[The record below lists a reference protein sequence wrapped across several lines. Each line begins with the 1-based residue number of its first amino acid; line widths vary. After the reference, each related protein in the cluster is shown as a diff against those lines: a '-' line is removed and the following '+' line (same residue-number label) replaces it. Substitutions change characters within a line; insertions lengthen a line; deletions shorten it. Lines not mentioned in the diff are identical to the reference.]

1 MADLIFASFAYL
13 LTPQALMWCFL
24 GTLLGVIF
32 GAIPGLG
39 GGMLM
44 ALLLPFTF
52 GMDNVDAQILLIA
65 IYVGGV
71 SGSLISAVL
80 IGVPGSPAAVMTTL
94 DGHAMTKKGQ
104 AAKALSLGIVASFL
118 GGLFSWF
125 VLLLLAIPLAS
136 IATQFRNFDYFAF
149 VMLGLILVGFTGG
162 DNPIR
167 GVLSGFLGIFFAMVG
182 FDQVSATN
190 RFTFE
195 SHTLANGFHIL
206 PVLIGVFAVRQMLGD
221 VASNRTAPSQTQ
233 MAIRDLVSY
242 FGSALKYPVALIRS
256 SAIGSVIG
264 ILPGIGANI
273 GAIISYTVSRALSR
287 DPDRYGKGSEEA
299 IISAESGNNATVG
312 GALVPMIAIGIP
324 GSGQDVILMAA
335 LILHHVEPG
344 PLLVVEHPDIFYGII
359 VSFLFSNIAML
370 VVMVLA
376 IRYLAKVISTPLYL
390 LVPIVLT
397 FCVVGVVSVNNR
409 TDDAWV
415 MLAFG
420 FLGLAMSYGR
430 FPLAPFVIG
439 FVLGPLAEMRLRSA
453 LMSSDGEIMPLF
465 ESPFS
470 VVAIICMVVV
480 VASPLLRRLWGATRT
495 STD

>member
-1 MADLIFASFAYL
+1 
-13 LTPQALMWCFL
+13 MWCLL
-24 GTLLGVIF
+24 GTVLGVVF
-32 GAIPGLG
+32 GAVPGLG

-44 ALLLPFTF
+44 ALFLPFTF

-94 DGHAMTKKGQ
+94 DGYAMTRKGK

-118 GGLFSWF
+118 GGLFSWC

-136 IATQFRNFDYFAF
+136 IATQFRSFDYFAF

-162 DNPIR
+162 ENPIR
-167 GVLSGFLGIFFAMVG
+167 GVLAGFLGIFFSMVG
-182 FDQVSATN
+182 FDQISATN
-190 RFTFE
+190 RFTFD
-195 SHTLANGFHIL
+195 SHTLENGFHIL

-221 VASNRTAPSQTQ
+221 VASNRTSPAQISMTV
-233 MAIRDLVSY
+233 RDLFLY
-242 FGSALKYPVALIRS
+242 FKDAFKYPVALLRS

-287 DPDRYGKGSEEA
+287 NSQDYGRGSEEG
-299 IISAESGNNATVG
+299 IVSAEAGNNATVG

-344 PLLVVEHPDIFYGII
+344 PLLVVQHPDVFYGII
-359 VSFLFSNIAML
+359 ASYLVSNIAML
-370 VVMVLA
+370 AVMVIA
-376 IRYLAKVISTPLYL
+376 IKYLAKVISTPVYMLA
-390 LVPIVLT
+390 PIVLT
-397 FCVVGVVSVNNR
+397 FCVVGVISVNNR
-409 TDDAWV
+409 LDDAWV
-415 MLAFG
+415 MLTFG
-420 FLGLAMSYGR
+420 LLGVGLAYGR

-439 FVLGPLAEMRLRSA
+439 FVLGPLAETRLRSA
-453 LMSSDGEIMPLF
+453 LMSSDGEIGPLF
-465 ESPFS
+465 ESPYAVAALVCICI
-470 VVAIICMVVV
+470 VVT
-480 VASPLLRRLWGATRT
+480 SPIWRRFWNLRR
-495 STD
+495 